1 MRAVNLLPAKHRPRA
16 ASGERQGSAY
26 YVLGGLAVVLIA
38 VVAYVLTVN
47 SINSKRDGVAKANAE
62 ATQYQADAGQLSS
75 YGDFAQVKQQRV
87 RSIEQLAEGRLD
99 WELLVRELA
108 HVLPEGTW
116 VTTVNATTN
125 DANAGA
131 SGSSGG
137 SSSSASSSNAAGS
150 NVPNLQLN
158 GCAENQD
165 LVATMLVRLR
175 HLQGAQDVN
184 LSKSDR
190 PDETGGAS
198 SSGGTGGDCGV
209 THGKPNYSF
218 TVTVTLS
225 QSVAQDTAGTKV
237 PASLGGGS

>member
-1 MRAVNLLPAKHRPRA
+1 VRAVNLLPARHRPRA
-16 ASGERQGSAY
+16 ATGERQGSAY

-47 SINSKRDGVAKANAE
+47 SINSKRDGVAKANSE
-62 ATQYQADAGQLSS
+62 AAQYQTDAGQLSA

-87 RSIEQLAEGRLD
+87 KSIEQLAEGRLD

-125 DANAGA
+125 DSDAGA
-131 SGSSGG
+131 SSTSGA
-137 SSSSASSSNAAGS
+137 SSSSGTPAVGS
-150 NVPNLQLN
+150 NVPTVTLN
-158 GCAENQD
+158 GCAESQE

-175 HLQGAQDVN
+175 QLQGAQDVN
-184 LSKSDR
+184 LAKSDR
-190 PDETGGAS
+190 PDDTVSGPSSS
-198 SSGGTGGDCGV
+198 SSGGGGDCGV
-209 THGKPNYSF
+209 THGNPNYSF

-225 QSVAQDTAGTKV
+225 QTVAQDTAGTKV

>member
-1 MRAVNLLPAKHRPRA
+1 VRAVNLLPAKHRPRA

-125 DANAGA
+125 DANSGQ
-131 SGSSGG
+131 SGSSSS
-137 SSSSASSSNAAGS
+137 SSSSASTGTAGS
-150 NVPNLQLN
+150 NIPTVQLN
-158 GCAENQD
+158 GCAENQE

-175 HLQGAQDVN
+175 HLQGAQDVQ
-184 LSKSDR
+184 LAKSDR
-190 PDETGGAS
+190 PDDTGGS
-198 SSGGTGGDCGV
+198 SSSTATGGDCGV
-209 THGKPNYSF
+209 THGSPNYSF

-225 QSVAQDTAGTKV
+225 QTVAQDSVGTKV
-237 PASLGGGS
+237 PTSLGGGS